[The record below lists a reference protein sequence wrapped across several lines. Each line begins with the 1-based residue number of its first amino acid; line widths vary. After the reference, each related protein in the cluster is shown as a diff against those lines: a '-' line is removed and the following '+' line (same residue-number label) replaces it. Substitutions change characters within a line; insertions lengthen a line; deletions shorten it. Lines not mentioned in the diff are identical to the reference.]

1 MSNSQSAP
9 AKTYLQS
16 QWMRRLWYAIPYWV
30 ALVVLCVASIV
41 HSAGAA
47 DNLNIQQAGQATQQ
61 EAMPLELGKPIERE
75 LAGGQSHS
83 YQITLAAGQYLNV
96 MVEQRGIDVVVVLFG
111 PDGKRIAE
119 FDREPRSQG
128 QETVSQIA
136 DVLGSYRLEVK
147 PSQKVAVAGRYEIRV
162 GELRAA
168 TDQDRTLQE
177 ARNVSVESSRLSRG
191 GKYDEALPLAERA
204 LGLREK
210 ALGSE
215 HPDVA
220 TSFNS
225 LAILYHDKG
234 DYAKAEP
241 LYQRAL
247 DMREKTLGQ
256 EHLSVADSLN
266 DLGLLYERTGN
277 YEKADSHYRRS
288 LAIREKSLGQEHL
301 QFTFSLN
308 NLANLLRRKGEYAE
322 AEQLHQRALGIRE
335 KMLGPEDQWVARS
348 LDNLAA
354 VYGSKGDYAKAEPLI
369 LRALAIH
376 EKTLEPEHLDIMRSL
391 NNLARLY
398 IEKGDYTNAEPLQQR
413 VLAIR
418 EKKLGPEHPDVAL
431 SLNNLANIYRGKGDY
446 EKAEQFYQRALLIRE
461 KKFGRENH
469 EVAASLD
476 SLATNYNVKGDYAQ
490 AEPIYQR
497 ALLIREKKLGPE
509 HPDVAITLC
518 NFGVN
523 YFRRGDY
530 VQSEQFYRRAL
541 AIFEK
546 KLGAEYPLTANILN
560 NLAVLYN
567 NKGDYEQAEQFY
579 RRALA
584 IYEKTLGAEH
594 PNIAYSLNGLSRS
607 HEAKGDIS
615 RAVSLQ
621 LRAQAVEEHNISV
634 NLVTG
639 SERQKMAYLAT
650 LSEQSYY
657 SVHLHIRSAPNNSA
671 ARDLA
676 LTAILQRK
684 GRVLDAVNDN
694 LEVLRL
700 HARTEDR
707 DLFNQLKYDRAK
719 LARLV
724 LGGPQDASPTEYRR
738 AIKRQEENVEKLEAQ
753 ISDRSSEFRAQSQP
767 VTLVAIQSTIP
778 ANMALIEFFAYR
790 PHNAKATRR
799 DERLGPP
806 RYVAYAL
813 RRQGAA
819 KWVELGEAKLID
831 EAVDRL
837 RQALRDPQRR
847 DVSRL
852 ARKVD
857 RLVMQPVRPL
867 LGNTRRVLLSPD
879 GALNL
884 VPFAALVDEQRQYLV
899 NRYSFHYLT
908 SGRDLLRLQVKQE
921 SKSAGLVLADPAY
934 GEKEADDK
942 TLAASRDI
950 VKKTPEVKTGAPQL
964 SQSVSMEQIHFRP
977 LPGTAGEAE
986 ALKRLLPRA
995 RVLTKEQATE
1005 TALKQADRPNILHI
1019 ATHGYFLRNLE
1030 LPAANTL
1037 AGETP
1042 RLPELTPSGEKIEN
1056 PLLRSGLALAGANL
1070 RRSGEEDGVL
1080 TALEAAGL
1088 DLWGTKLVALSACDT
1103 GVGEVKNGEGVYG
1116 LRRALVLAGSESQV
1130 MSLWPV
1136 SDVATRDLMVDY
1148 YRRLQRGEGR
1158 GEALRQVQLQMLRNP
1173 KRQHP
1178 YYWASFIQSGEWA
1191 NLNGKR

>member
-1 MSNSQSAP
+1 
-9 AKTYLQS
+9 
-16 QWMRRLWYAIPYWV
+16 MRRLQNAVPYCV
-30 ALVVLCVASIV
+30 ALVGLCVAGIV

-47 DNLNIQQAGQATQQ
+47 DNLNIKQAGQATQQ
-61 EAMPLELGKPIERE
+61 VATPLELGKPIERE

-96 MVEQRGIDVVVVLFG
+96 LVEQRGIDVVVRLQG
-111 PDGKRIAE
+111 PDGKLIFE
-119 FDREPRSQG
+119 FDSEIRKQG
-128 QETVSQIA
+128 QEPVSQVAEIA
-136 DVLGSYRLEVK
+136 GDYRLNV
-147 PSQKVAVAGRYEIRV
+147 VAKEKNAPTGRYEIQV
-162 GELRAA
+162 VELRAA
-168 TDQDRTLQE
+168 VESDHALQE
-177 ARNVSVESSRLSRG
+177 ARKLNAEFRKLFAAGS
-191 GKYDEALPLAERA
+191 YDEAQQLAERA
-204 LGLREK
+204 LEIREK
-210 ALGSE
+210 TLGSE
-215 HPDVA
+215 HPNVA
-220 TSFNS
+220 ASFNS
-225 LAILYHDKG
+225 LAILYDDKG

-247 DMREKTLGQ
+247 DMREKTLGP
-256 EHLSVADSLN
+256 EHPSVADSLN

-277 YEKADSHYRRS
+277 YEKADFHYRRS
-288 LAIREKSLGQEHL
+288 LAIREKSLGQGHL
-301 QFTFSLN
+301 HVTFSLN
-308 NLANLLRRKGEYAE
+308 NLANLLRRKGNYAE
-322 AEQLHQRALGIRE
+322 AEQLHQRVLDIRV
-335 KMLGPEDQWVARS
+335 KILGPEDPLVARS

-398 IEKGDYTNAEPLQQR
+398 FEKGDYTKAEPLQQR

-418 EKKLGPEHPDVAL
+418 EKRLGPEHPDMAL
-431 SLNNLANIYRGKGDY
+431 PLINLAHIYRDKGDSA
-446 EKAEQFYQRALLIRE
+446 KAEQLYQRALLIRE
-461 KKFGRENH
+461 KKFGLENP
-469 EVAASLD
+469 EVAASLS
-476 SLATNYNVKGDYAQ
+476 SLAANYDFKGDYAQ
-490 AEPIYQR
+490 AEPLHQR

-518 NFGVN
+518 NLGIN

-530 VQSEQFYRRAL
+530 VQSEQIYRRAL

-546 KLGAEYPLTANILN
+546 KLGAESPITANVLH

-567 NKGDYEQAEQFY
+567 DKGDYEQAEQFY

-584 IYEKTLGAEH
+584 IKEKTLGAEH
-594 PNIAYSLNGLSRS
+594 PEVAISLNGLSRL
-607 HEAKGDIS
+607 HKAKGDIS

-639 SERQKMAYLAT
+639 SERQKMAYLAM
-650 LSEQSYY
+650 LSEESYY
-657 SVHLHIRSAPNNSA
+657 SVYLHIRSAPNNSA

-707 DLFNQLKYDRAK
+707 DLFNQLKYERAK

-724 LGGPQDASPTEYRR
+724 LGGLQKASPTEYQQ
-738 AIKRQEENVEKLEAQ
+738 AIKQLEENVEKLEEQ
-753 ISDRSSEFRAQSQP
+753 IGNQISEFRAQSQP
-767 VTLVAIQSTIP
+767 VTLAAVQSAIP
-778 ANMALIEFFAYR
+778 AGATLIEFFAYR
-790 PHNAKATRR
+790 PVEMKTAKSG
-799 DERLGPP
+799 EQFGPSH
-806 RYVAYAL
+806 YVAYAL
-813 RRQGAA
+813 RRNGAA
-819 KWVELGEAKLID
+819 KWVELGEGKVID
-831 EAVDRL
+831 EAVDKL
-837 RQALRDPQRR
+837 RQALRDPHRR
-847 DVSRL
+847 DVRRL

-857 RLVMQPVRPL
+857 RMVMDPLRPL
-867 LGNTRRVLLSPD
+867 LGNTRQVLLSPD
-879 GALNL
+879 GGLNL
-884 VPFAALVDEQRQYLV
+884 VPFAVLVDERQQYLV

-921 SKSAGLVLADPAY
+921 SKSADLVLADPAY
-934 GEKEADDK
+934 GEKETDEK
-942 TLAASRDI
+942 TLAANRDI
-950 VKKTPEVKTGAPQL
+950 VKKIQGAKTDSPQL
-964 SQSVSMEQIHFRP
+964 SQSVSMEQVYFRP
-977 LPGTAGEAE
+977 LPGTAGEAA
-986 ALKRLLPRA
+986 ALKRLLPKA
-995 RVLTKEQATE
+995 RVVTKEQATE
-1005 TALKQADRPNILHI
+1005 TVLKQATRPHILHI
-1019 ATHGYFLRNLE
+1019 ATHGYFLRNLD
-1030 LPAANTL
+1030 LTTANADT
-1037 AGETP
+1037 GEAP
-1042 RLPELTPSGEKIEN
+1042 RLPELTPGGEKIEN

-1070 RRSGEEDGVL
+1070 RRSGDDDGIL
-1080 TALEAAGL
+1080 TALEASGL
-1088 DLWGTKLVALSACDT
+1088 DLWGTKLVVLSACDT
-1103 GVGEVKNGEGVYG
+1103 GVGEIRNGEGVYG

-1136 SDVATRDLMVDY
+1136 SDTATRDLMVDY

-1158 GEALRQVQLQMLRNP
+1158 GEALRQVQLHMLRNP